1 MSAKAYLGGDRVMT
15 RILIGLNYAAGSMG
29 CPVDHYLTKAVVAR
43 RVRFVRDGRPTLRA
57 KRARIRLLARLW
69 S

>member
-29 CPVDHYLTKAVVAR
+29 CPVDHYLTKAEVA
-43 RVRFVRDGRPTLRA
+43 
-57 KRARIRLLARLW
+57 
-69 S
+69 